1 MKPRKAKEKKGNCLR
16 HRQVQYDKALDG
28 LMEGKLPPEYVS
40 ERYQKLKE
48 IKGR

>member
-1 MKPRKAKEKKGNCLR
+1 MKPSKAKEKKANVLN
-16 HRQVQYDKALDG
+16 HRRVQYEKALDG
-28 LMEGKLPPEYVS
+28 LIEGKLPPEYVS